1 MILSQLNNQEN
12 DVTKEEP
19 TAEKCEEVIEASQKK
34 EAAEEITSDILEQET
49 GICYIF
55 LLNHVLKRYLL

>member
-19 TAEKCEEVIEASQKK
+19 TAEQCEEVIEASQKK
-34 EAAEEITSDILEQET
+34 EAAEENTSDGNILEQET
-49 GICYIF
+49 GICC
-55 LLNHVLKRYLL
+55 